1 MRWEPARSQRCACQQ
16 QQLSRPDRRH
26 VAQTVR
32 FCATRRAPWLAQRAL
47 AAATVENRRL
57 QQALDHLEPVAEARL
72 ERLRD
77 AGAAKVQAADTARAD
92 ERKAWAALT
101 DAATTVRDDKKRAR
115 LQVEQLARSQAAL
128 QHCEATADRQHQLQQ
143 LAIKTKHRTELAAA
157 RLRVAGLQADVRTLQ
172 RHNREMARATAEAAE
187 PVVVRVATPRGNC
200 SAWTWARRVRA
211 FAAVT
216 SVSASGQAK
225 PKNSVARV
233 WRPR

>member
-1 MRWEPARSQRCACQQ
+1 
-16 QQLSRPDRRH
+16 
-26 VAQTVR
+26 
-32 FCATRRAPWLAQRAL
+32 
-47 AAATVENRRL
+47 
-57 QQALDHLEPVAEARL
+57 VAEARL

-92 ERKAWAALT
+92 ERKARAALT
-101 DAATTVRDDKKRAR
+101 DAATTARDDKHVHGSRWNSLHGRKQLCSTAR
-115 LQVEQLARSQAAL
+115 RRPTGSTSFSNSRSRPST
-128 QHCEATADRQHQLQQ
+128 EP
-143 LAIKTKHRTELAAA
+143 TELAAA

>member
-57 QQALDHLEPVAEARL
+57 QRALDHLEPVAEARL

-143 LAIKTKHRTELAAA
+143 LAIKTKHRTDRACC
-157 RLRVAGLQADVRTLQ
+157 RTTAS
-172 RHNREMARATAEAAE
+172 RWTSSRRAHAPT
-187 PVVVRVATPRGNC
+187 TQPRNGACN
-200 SAWTWARRVRA
+200 
-211 FAAVT
+211 
-216 SVSASGQAK
+216 SGGSGACCRG
-225 PKNSVARV
+225 SRGF
-233 WRPR
+233 RGRS

>member
-1 MRWEPARSQRCACQQ
+1 M
-16 QQLSRPDRRH
+16 
-26 VAQTVR
+26 
-32 FCATRRAPWLAQRAL
+32 
-47 AAATVENRRL
+47 
-57 QQALDHLEPVAEARL
+57 AEGRL

-128 QHCEATADRQHQLQQ
+128 QHCEATADRQQQ

-216 SVSASGQAK
+216 TV
-225 PKNSVARV
+225 
-233 WRPR
+233 